1 MVGDRL
7 GLMATSQT
15 PSGDLRATGPF
26 EVTMHPQPPYDNLD
40 GVSLGRITINKRFHG
55 DLDGTSVVEM
65 LSAMTNV
72 KGSAGYV
79 AIERVVGTL
88 KGRVGSFVLQHS
100 GTMNR
105 GEANLTVSIVPDSG
119 TGELRSI
126 AGTLKIDVVDGKHA
140 YTLDYSLVDSTP
152 E

>member
-1 MVGDRL
+1 MT
-7 GLMATSQT
+7 TSQT

-65 LSAMTNV
+65 LSAMTSVN
-72 KGSAGYV
+72 GSAGYV

-105 GEANLTVSIVPDSG
+105 GEAQLTVSIVPDSG
-119 TGELRSI
+119 TGDLKGL
-126 AGTLKIDVVDGKHA
+126 AGTMAIDVPDGQHA
-140 YTLDYSLVDSTP
+140 YTLNYRMGDGA
-152 E
+152 